1 MIEPEKCVGK
11 YDRDDMVD
19 MFDMKDHSL
28 AICPGCGSHYINYF
42 SNTLSFCLVIYY
54 RTKTSAIS
62 VKYLIVA
69 LRAFISSRLRL
80 EDIRLRLV
88 ALLVP

>member
-1 MIEPEKCVGK
+1 MGK

-19 MFDMKDHSL
+19 MFDMKDHSHTVWL
-28 AICPGCGSHYINYF
+28 YVPAVGHITSITSLTRC
-42 SNTLSFCLVIYY
+42 LSVLFYY